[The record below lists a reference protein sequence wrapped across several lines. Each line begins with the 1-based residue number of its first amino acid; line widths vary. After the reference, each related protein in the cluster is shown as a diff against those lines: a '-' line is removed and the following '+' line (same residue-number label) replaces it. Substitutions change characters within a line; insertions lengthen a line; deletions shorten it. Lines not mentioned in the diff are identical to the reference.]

1 MRQIESIISAERYQ
15 ELLRISLGEELA
27 AICNLP
33 YEERLEAVADFQENF
48 DTPHDRVWPA
58 EGYTGPDLP

>member
-1 MRQIESIISAERYQ
+1 MKSLESIVSDEEYQ
-15 ELLRISLGEELA
+15 ELLRRSLGEEMA

-33 YEERLEAVADFQENF
+33 YAERLEAIADFQENF
-48 DTPHDRVWPA
+48 DTPNDRVWPA